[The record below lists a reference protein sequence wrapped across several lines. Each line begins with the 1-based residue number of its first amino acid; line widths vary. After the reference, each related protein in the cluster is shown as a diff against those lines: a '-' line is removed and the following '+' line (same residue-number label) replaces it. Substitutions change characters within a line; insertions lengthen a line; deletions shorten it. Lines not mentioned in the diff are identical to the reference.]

1 MKSVSYFVSDAH
13 LGVRINGYDARQER
27 LFAFFDAITSNAG
40 ALYIVGD
47 LFDFWIEY
55 KHGIRPDYFLV
66 VSRLRRLV
74 ESGVKVHY
82 LAGNHDFALGPF
94 LRDIVGVHIHPEHFE
109 TVIQGKKVHLYHGDG
124 LVKNDVG
131 YRLLKKVLR
140 NPFNQKLYKLLHPD
154 IGVPLASFFS
164 GNSRKMLANWLTE
177 EKLEEYRQN
186 ARRLLESSDIVVF
199 GHTHRPEILRYGTKT
214 YVNTGE
220 WIRKY
225 TFAKM
230 ENGTIGLW
238 EWFADRP
245 AQEIRAKEEPSI
257 STCA

>member
-1 MKSVSYFVSDAH
+1 MKSVCYLVSDAH
-13 LGVRINGYDARQER
+13 LGVRIDGCDERQQR
-27 LFAFFDAITSNAG
+27 LFAFFDAISANAG

-55 KHGIRPDYFLV
+55 KHGIRPDYFTV

-74 ESGVKVHY
+74 ESGVEVHY

-94 LRDIVGVHIHPEHFE
+94 LRDTVGVHIHLDHFE

-124 LVKNDVG
+124 LVKKDVG
-131 YRLLKKVLR
+131 YRLLKKILR

-154 IGVPLASFFS
+154 IGVPLGSFFS
-164 GNSRKMLANWLTE
+164 GNGRKMLANWLTE
-177 EKLEEYRQN
+177 EKIEEYRQN
-186 ARRLLESSDIVVF
+186 ARQLLQSCDIVVF
-199 GHTHRPEILRYGTKT
+199 GHTHRPEIQRYGGKT

-225 TFAKM
+225 TFAR
-230 ENGTIGLW
+230 EWRTERLVCGSGLW
-238 EWFADRP
+238 TGRL
-245 AQEIRAKEEPSI
+245 RR
-257 STCA
+257 

>member
-1 MKSVSYFVSDAH
+1 MKSATYFISDAH
-13 LGVRINGYDARQER
+13 LGITMPGHDDRQKHLLSFLDEIEDG
-27 LFAFFDAITSNAG
+27 AE

-55 KHGIRPDYFLV
+55 RHAIRPDYVAV
-66 VSRLRRLV
+66 VSRLAGLV
-74 ESGVKVHY
+74 ESGVEIHY

-94 LRDIVGVHIHPEHFE
+94 LRDIVGLRIHLDHFE
-109 TVIQGKKVHLYHGDG
+109 TTIQGKRVHLFHGDG
-124 LVKNDVG
+124 VVKKDVG
-131 YRLLKKVLR
+131 YRILKRILR
-140 NPFNQKLYKLLHPD
+140 NRLNQRLYKLLHPD

-164 GNSRKMLANWLTE
+164 GNSRKMLADWITE
-177 EKLEEYRQN
+177 EKLEEYRRC
-186 ARRLLESSDIVVF
+186 ARKLLEGSDIVIF
-199 GHTHRPEILRYGTKT
+199 GHTHRPELRRYGDKV

-238 EWFADRP
+238 EWFPGRQA
-245 AQEIRAKEEPSI
+245 EKMG
-257 STCA
+257 

>member
-1 MKSVSYFVSDAH
+1 MKSAAYFISDAH
-13 LGVRINGYDARQER
+13 LGITMPGHDDRQKHLLSFLDEIEDC
-27 LFAFFDAITSNAG
+27 AE

-55 KHGIRPDYFLV
+55 QHAIRPDYVAV
-66 VSRLRRLV
+66 VSRLAGLV
-74 ESGVKVHY
+74 ESGVKIHY

-94 LRDIVGVHIHPEHFE
+94 LQDTVGLRIHLDHFE
-109 TVIQGKKVHLYHGDG
+109 TTIQGKKVHLFHGDG
-124 LVKNDVG
+124 VVKKDVG
-131 YRLLKKVLR
+131 YRILKRVLR
-140 NPFNQKLYKLLHPD
+140 NRLNQRLYKLLHPD

-164 GNSRKMLANWLTE
+164 GNSRKILADWITE
-177 EKLEEYRQN
+177 EKLEEYRRC
-186 ARRLLESSDIVVF
+186 ARKLLEGSDIVIF
-199 GHTHRPEILRYGTKT
+199 GHTHRPELRRYGDKV

-238 EWFADRP
+238 EWFPDRQ
-245 AQEIRAKEEPSI
+245 AEELR
-257 STCA
+257 

>member
-1 MKSVSYFVSDAH
+1 MKSATYFISDAH
-13 LGVRINGYDARQER
+13 LGITMPGHDDRQKHLLSFLDEIEDG
-27 LFAFFDAITSNAG
+27 AE

-55 KHGIRPDYFLV
+55 RHAIRPDYVAV
-66 VSRLRRLV
+66 VSRLAGLV
-74 ESGVKVHY
+74 ESGVEIHY

-94 LRDIVGVHIHPEHFE
+94 LRDIVGLRIHLDHFE
-109 TVIQGKKVHLYHGDG
+109 TTIQGKRVHLFHGDG
-124 LVKNDVG
+124 VVKKDVG
-131 YRLLKKVLR
+131 YRILKRILR
-140 NPFNQKLYKLLHPD
+140 NRLNQRLYKLLHPD

-164 GNSRKMLANWLTE
+164 GNSRKMLADWITE
-177 EKLEEYRQN
+177 EKLEEYRRC
-186 ARRLLESSDIVVF
+186 ARKLLEGSDIVIF
-199 GHTHRPEILRYGTKT
+199 GHTHRPELRRYGDKV

-238 EWFADRP
+238 EWFPGRQAE
-245 AQEIRAKEEPSI
+245 EIR
-257 STCA
+257 